1 VKRFFLWLGFAL
13 ILAILLFRLAEGIV
27 GRSFFR
33 MSQSKEGMEQIVL
46 SGSEA
51 SGRILDAGGGWF
63 NEGRPTEI
71 LISSRKTEN
80 GWDRPEGVVIR
91 NGRLCGSIRILGLG
105 RNGEAELVKVSS
117 HRLGQTAR
125 AQEAAPTGIQI
136 SNVEIEGTG
145 GIPLYLAP
153 GVTHTKVESCHF
165 TGWSKSVGIY
175 LDAESAH
182 NTVLDCTF
190 SIKTAREVIAVDG
203 SANNRIEGSRFE
215 QVEFGGIYLYRNCGE
230 GGAVRHQSP
239 QGNLIVGNHF
249 DTEALRF
256 RASVIW
262 IGSRNGQRPYCHL
275 DDGFPFGSSVDNRDF
290 ADRNTVKGNTFT
302 DVRPGSNV
310 RDDGQDNTVS
320 IE

>member
-1 VKRFFLWLGFAL
+1 MKRFFLWLGFAL
-13 ILAILLFRLAEGIV
+13 ILAILLFRLVEGIV
-27 GRSFFR
+27 GRSFFL
-33 MSQSKEGMEQIVL
+33 MSQSKEGMEKIVL

-71 LISSRKTEN
+71 LICSQKTEN
-80 GWDRPEGVVIR
+80 GWDRPEGIVIR
-91 NGRLCGSIRILGLG
+91 NGRLRGSIRILGLG

-117 HRLGQTAR
+117 HRLGHTTR

-136 SNVEIEGTG
+136 SDVEIEGTG

-153 GVTHTKVESCHF
+153 GVTHTQVESCYF

-182 NTVLDCTF
+182 NTVRDCTF
-190 SIKTAREVIAVDG
+190 SIRTAREVIAVDG
-203 SANNRIEGSRFE
+203 SANNRIEGNRFG

-230 GGAVRHQSP
+230 GGTVRHQSP
-239 QGNLIVGNHF
+239 QGNLIVGNYF

-256 RASVIW
+256 RANAIW
-262 IGSRNGQRPYCHL
+262 LGSRNGQRPYCHL

-290 ADRNTVKGNTFT
+290 ADRNTVKENVFT
-302 DVRPGSNV
+302 GGRTGSKV
-310 RDDGQDNTVS
+310 RDDGQDNVVL